1 MKFPALVAHTEDFCG
16 SPAQSFAGGLLGN
29 FQEPKLEPSISLFL
43 MKTSHL
49 VAHPYQ
55 MWLTLR
61 TQKSTSE
68 ELFSPKDSRHI
79 REDI

>member
-55 MWLTLR
+55 M
-61 TQKSTSE
+61 
-68 ELFSPKDSRHI
+68 
-79 REDI
+79 